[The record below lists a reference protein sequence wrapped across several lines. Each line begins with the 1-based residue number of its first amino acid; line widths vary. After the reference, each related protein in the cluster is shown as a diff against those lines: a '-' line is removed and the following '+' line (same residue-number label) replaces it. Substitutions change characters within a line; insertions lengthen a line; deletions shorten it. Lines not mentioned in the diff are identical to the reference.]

1 MNREA
6 LQHLRSSILDS
17 MSFVLLCAPDRF
29 PEDSHTSLDRER
41 TELLTRLAEHRA
53 CLRNEEQLTWQR
65 LAEQEAETAF
75 TAFAA
80 GDRKRGAS
88 VLQQAEEHFRR
99 SFRPKKIRPGFVVGT
114 DGQAIKT

>member
-1 MNREA
+1 MKREA
-6 LQHLRSSILDS
+6 LQHLRNTILDS
-17 MSFVLLCAPDRF
+17 MSFVIAYAPDDF

-41 TELLTRLAEHRA
+41 TELMTRLNEHSA
-53 CLRNEEQLTWQR
+53 CLRSEEQLTWHR
-65 LAEQEAETAF
+65 LAEREIEIALA
-75 TAFAA
+75 AFAA
-80 GDRKRGAS
+80 GDRKRGSS